1 MSKIDNRALIM
12 NLYFEIFNYAN
23 KCFEYYVTYDT
34 AEQYTPIKLMYTAHR
49 IWQHTSNGVVY
60 IKNRNTQADV
70 DPAEF
75 TFIQLSSTAI

>member
-1 MSKIDNRALIM
+1 M

-34 AEQYTPIKLMYTAHR
+34 TEQNAPITLLYTAHR

-60 IKNRNTQADV
+60 IKNRNKQADV
-70 DPAEF
+70 DHVEF
-75 TFIQLSSTAI
+75 TFIQLSSRVI